1 MRCLSP
7 LQTESSQWQ
16 SPSTLS
22 ISKVVQQV
30 ADWQEETQSS
40 TPPNTP
46 RTAPWRAW
54 KTHSWEAIT
63 SRERKMY
70 VGHLHTQR
78 AIGITAFS
86 GSHYYNNDDTAND
99 NKHKIKTEARSP
111 AATAVALRNG
121 ELLTARYCL
130 LSDSI
135 VWVLC
140 TNIY

>member
-1 MRCLSP
+1 MRCLSS

-22 ISKVVQQV
+22 ISEVGQQV
-30 ADWQEETQSS
+30 ADWQEETQPS
-40 TPPNTP
+40 TSPNKP
-46 RTAPWRAW
+46 RTAQWPAW
-54 KTHSWEAIT
+54 KTGKLSPPR
-63 SRERKMY
+63 RERCMSDTFC
-70 VGHLHTQR
+70 TQR
-78 AIGITAFS
+78 ATRVTACS
-86 GSHYYNNDDTAND
+86 GSHCYNNDDTAND
-99 NKHKIKTEARSP
+99 NKHKIKTKARSP

-130 LSDSI
+130 PSDSI